1 MRVFLVLVFILV
13 GFVSTTNAQAAEKL
27 LVTVGLQTSENNTPI
42 ISGTIKNEKGDFI
55 GDAIIQISSVTGTI
69 ETKSGADGKF
79 VYNML
84 ILPSENKFNIS
95 VKAQKEGYLTGYAN
109 TSFFVQNKNQTNTES
124 KPIDSGFKVVTSD
137 KIKNDPI
144 ALKILQNIELNK
156 QKEEERQQRLQEIE
170 ARKKFIEEQ
179 RQIANQDLLVDLQSM
194 VEQFDPFN
202 PRNVFSSFVS
212 GFDTTI
218 QNIYWGQFNFTET
231 KTKEGLAALEQ
242 VLNNGGTIQDARNAF
257 YETAA
262 ISQSEINRLNDE
274 LNAKYAKNDTRSR
287 PDGEHYRNKN

>member
-1 MRVFLVLVFILV
+1 MKVFLVLVFILI
-13 GFVSTTNAQAAEKL
+13 GFINTANAQVTEKL
-27 LVTVGLQTSENNTPI
+27 LVSVGLQTNENNTPV
-42 ISGTIKNEKGDFI
+42 ISGIIKNEKGNAI
-55 GDAIIQISSVTGTI
+55 GDAIIQISSVIGTA
-69 ETKSGADGKF
+69 ETKSDADGKF
-79 VYNML
+79 IYHMP
-84 ILPSENKFNIS
+84 ILPSEDKFNIS
-95 VKAQKEGYLTGYAN
+95 VKAQKEGYLTGYVN

-124 KPIDSGFKVVTSD
+124 KPLDSGFKVVTSD

-144 ALKILQNIELNK
+144 AFKILQNIELNK
-156 QKEEERQQRLQEIE
+156 QKEEERQKRLQEIE
-170 ARKKFIEEQ
+170 ERKKFIEEQ
-179 RQIANQDLLVDLQSM
+179 RQLANQDLLADLQSM

-242 VLNNGGTIQDARNAF
+242 VLNNGGTMQDARNAF

-262 ISQSEINRLNDE
+262 ISQSEINKLNDE
-274 LNAKYAKNDTRSR
+274 LNAKYAKNDTQSR

>member
-1 MRVFLVLVFILV
+1 MKVFLLLVFILI
-13 GFVSTTNAQAAEKL
+13 GFISTANAQVTEKL
-27 LVTVGLQTSENNTPI
+27 LVSVGLQTNENNVPV
-42 ISGTIKNEKGDFI
+42 ISGIIKNEKGDPI
-55 GDAIIQISSVTGTI
+55 ENVIIQISSVMGTA
-69 ETKSGADGKF
+69 ETKSDADGKF
-79 VYNML
+79 VYHMP
-84 ILPSENKFNIS
+84 ILPSEDKFNIS

-124 KPIDSGFKVVTSD
+124 KPLDSGFKVVTSD

-144 ALKILQNIELNK
+144 AFKILQNIELNK
-156 QKEEERQQRLQEIE
+156 QKEEERQKRLQEIE
-170 ARKKFIEEQ
+170 AREKFIEEQ
-179 RQIANQDLLVDLQSM
+179 RQLANQDLLADLQSM

-218 QNIYWGQFNFTET
+218 QSIYWGQFNFTET

-242 VLNNGGTIQDARNAF
+242 VLNNGGTMQDARNAF

-262 ISQSEINRLNDE
+262 ISQSEINKLNDE